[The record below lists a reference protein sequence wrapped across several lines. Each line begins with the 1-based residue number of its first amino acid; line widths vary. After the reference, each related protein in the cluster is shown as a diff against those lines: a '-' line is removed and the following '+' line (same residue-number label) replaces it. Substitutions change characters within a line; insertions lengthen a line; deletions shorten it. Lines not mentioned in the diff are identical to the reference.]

1 MLCRPRAKALDA
13 RNGDGADHD
22 QADAE
27 LARCGSLSLSMI
39 AAMIAVVSGSTPWV
53 KALACATGAK
63 IRPAPTER
71 L

>member
-1 MLCRPRAKALDA
+1 MVTAPTMIRPMPNLRD
-13 RNGDGADHD
+13 R
-22 QADAE
+22 
-27 LARCGSLSLSMI
+27 GSLSLSMI
-39 AAMIAVVSGSTPWV
+39 AATIAVVSGSTPWV